1 MPARVEVRQGSIFD
15 EECDLLVIPCSAG
28 GTVSLNV
35 QGELRKAGL
44 PFPTAVPWG
53 HITLESSPN
62 HRYGRLVYAA
72 AVRSQSSSEKIVEEI
87 GYKLGVVARQGSGR
101 VSAPLLGAGSGDLSP
116 MQSAAAL
123 ERGFVRSAPSN
134 AVLTISV
141 RKPEVMETL
150 LGFLPPAFRA
160 DVQMTRVMHRPGDAP
175 RPARQVAVRN
185 RQEPA
190 TPAAVNGPEAQKPR
204 TQPAVESAARPT
216 RSRVFISYSHKDVK
230 WLKRLEPH
238 VAHLETLIW
247 DDTRIKPGADWRNE
261 IRQQLDEAKVAI
273 LLVSAHYLASKFI
286 KENELPPLLKA
297 AREEGAVILPVILSP
312 CRFDVTESL
321 SQFQALNDPDQPLM
335 KMRGATLEAAL
346 DRIGREA
353 ERALK
358 S

>member
-1 MPARVEVRQGSIFD
+1 MPARVTVRQGSIFD

-35 QGELRKAGL
+35 QAELRKAGL

-53 HITLESSPN
+53 NVSLEVSPN
-62 HRYGRLVYAA
+62 HRYGRIAYAA
-72 AVRSQSSSEKIVEEI
+72 AVRGQSSSEKIVEEI
-87 GYKLGVVARQGSGR
+87 GHKLGVAARHGAGR

-123 ERGFVRSAPSN
+123 ERGFVRYAPGN

-141 RKPEVMETL
+141 RQSEAMEIL
-150 LGFLPPAFRA
+150 LGFLPPAFHA
-160 DVQMTRVMHRPGDAP
+160 DVQGMTVMHRPGEAP

-185 RQEPA
+185 RPEAAAPS
-190 TPAAVNGPEAQKPR
+190 AAVNGPEAQKARAEP
-204 TQPAVESAARPT
+204 AARPT
-216 RSRVFISYSHKDVK
+216 RSRVFISYSHKDLK

-247 DDTRIKPGADWRNE
+247 DDTRIKPGADWRGE

-297 AREEGAVILPVILSP
+297 AKEEGAVILPVIVSP